1 MAIVIYKN
9 SGKLHYGVK
18 HFVCDNAA
26 DVQDLPVTEVWA
38 GSTAE
43 VIATGEQYMFNTNSE
58 WIKVNIGQAGT
69 PGADGRAA
77 TIQVGEVTTGA
88 PSSEVSVT
96 NVGTNEAAIFNFSI
110 PRGYPFQIKKIY
122 DTPED
127 MNADYHNPD
136 ILPGELVATTENN
149 ETVVYV
155 KGNTKYEFFFSF
167 AQAVPIKGDAGA
179 PGEKGEKG
187 DKGEAFIYDDFTPAQ
202 LAALKGAD
210 GAAGANGRGIASI
223 TAAGAVAT
231 VTYDDGTTDTF
242 LIPEGPRGDGIT
254 DITQGQDGTITI
266 TVGESDTYTVEALQ
280 GEDGNGID
288 NVTDLGDG
296 SILITMTDGTEYTI
310 TGLKGPTGATG
321 ATGATGPAGPQGPKG
336 DPMSF
341 KAVYDTTQ
349 DMEDDHDNPD
359 ILIGD
364 LVIVK
369 DGKVYVKTELD
380 WTFICDISTT
390 EAIQGPKGDTGAT
403 GPQGE
408 EGPAGPGI
416 TDIELDQQGQLI
428 ITVESGDIY
437 TIDFGDIWMRKV
449 NPVGTGTMSMN
460 RKASTGIG
468 DLSATFNY
476 NCEASGRY
484 SFAEG
489 EATQAVGR
497 ASHAEGHN
505 TYAADWDT
513 HAEGCT
519 TKALGHYTHA
529 EGSRTK
535 AVGEAAHSEGQA
547 TEATGHYSH
556 AEGNYTK
563 STDTATHAE
572 GFGTTAS
579 GPYAHAEGYQTQAT
593 NSQTHS
599 EGCSTKAIGPTSH
612 AEGYSTQANASNTH
626 TEGYKTQANAINAHA
641 EGYITTANGDHSHAE
656 GYQTAANGACSHAEG
671 LSTQAKKEGSHAEGL
686 NTISDGN
693 GSHAEGAS
701 CSALAHYSHAEGYI
715 TNATGEKSHSEGNNT
730 DATGVA
736 SHAEGWNTD
745 ATGMGSHAEGYTTLA
760 SSYWAHA
767 EGDSTQAMAQ
777 GSHSEGTGTHATA
790 ISAHAEGNGT
800 TASGVRSHAEGSGTI
815 ASGEVA
821 HAEGHNNSA
830 TGDVSHA
837 EGTNTVASGVGSHS
851 EGIGTI
857 AHGYAQHAQGRYN
870 IEDSNSIYAEIVGN
884 GNDDSHRSNIRTL
897 DWNGNETI
905 AGTLYA
911 SAIYANGVPV
921 GPTSVPTNIS
931 YFVNDVGYQNTTGV
945 NSLIA
950 AALANIDT
958 ISFEIVEELP
968 PITQADPS
976 KIYLVLDEDEESGSG
991 NVYNEYIFLESTQTY
1006 EQIGKTGEVDI
1017 STKMDVANPTGT
1029 GSIKVGN
1036 GNTTNNS
1043 NNAAFGTSNSVSGGN
1058 CLVTGYGNG
1067 IGTDIYYTSVSGYGN
1082 FISGSV
1088 DGTSTGARGGY
1099 AAITGT
1105 QNTSFGW
1112 ATSVCG
1118 NSNIVG
1124 KGYTGIMA
1132 GSSNYMW
1139 AEYSSILGG
1148 AQNIIYGQHN
1158 LIGGGYDNEILY
1170 GTYSTILGG
1179 YDNTI
1184 TGAGSSNT
1192 ILGGESNIIY
1202 NGSRNTVE
1210 GEGNVI
1216 GYNGRSNPASLL
1228 LYEGA
1233 YYDISEIDYDPT
1245 TGWDLSNAEETSPSE
1260 NVPYVVKTITNLYDN
1275 TGSTS
1280 VQTYDGSTWSTVTTN
1295 QVSGSHIEGYNNKIL
1310 NVNNAHVEG
1319 QDNILANYGA
1329 GSHVE
1334 GIGHDTTNNG
1344 GADPVHIIGKYS
1356 TAQANMIEIVG
1367 KGTSSSARS
1376 NARTLDYQG
1385 NEILAGKL
1393 TVGTAPTANMDVT
1406 TKQYVDSADATINTK
1421 ATNATNTLNTL
1432 LSPQAT
1438 VIYNWD
1444 FTSDTDPLVE
1454 TIDGQKTAVLSNCS
1468 VTSDGV
1474 YLNASQCTC
1483 TIENV
1488 LAVGRYLEIKLGSTD
1503 FAGSSRGLLVSLT
1516 GESTYRAWGI
1526 GYNNGKWG
1534 FIKSEAYQDSPIYF
1548 ENCTNANM
1556 LSNGTLGLSFI
1567 SSSEVEVYFNGN
1579 NVGTITDHGSFLSST
1594 LILGVYWN
1602 NSAYQPAYIEGINV
1616 YSSTINGQDIVNRIE
1631 ALEQGGGGGSANI
1644 ELFAEAFDSTKA
1656 YEYGEL
1662 CTYNNDFYRYIGS
1675 GTVGS
1680 WDPLDWE
1687 ETTTGEEIASC
1698 NDVINSVDTHTYSL
1712 LGLFAPTYNTS
1723 TTYAIGDY
1731 VTHNFG
1737 LFKCNTANTTG
1748 AWNSSKWDATT
1759 VAAMINEL
1767 KAIMPIQRELTQQQ
1781 YDQLSTAEK
1790 NNGTIYFVTDGGAS
1804 LNGDNNSY

>member
-58 WIKVNIGQAGT
+58 WVKVNIGQAGT
-69 PGADGRAA
+69 PGADGKAA
-77 TIQVGEVTTGA
+77 TIQIGEVTTGA

-127 MNADYHNPD
+127 MNADFHNPD

-155 KGNTKYEFFFSF
+155 KGNTQYEFFFSF

-202 LAALKGAD
+202 LEALKGAD
-210 GAAGANGRGIASI
+210 GAAGADGRSIASI
-223 TAAGAVAT
+223 TASGAIAT
-231 VTYDDGTTDTF
+231 VTYDDGTSDTF
-242 LIPEGPRGDGIT
+242 SIPEGPQGDGIT
-254 DITQGQDGTITI
+254 NITQGQDGTITI
-266 TVGESDTYTVEALQ
+266 TVGENDTYTVEALQ

-428 ITVESGDIY
+428 ITVEGGDTY

-468 DLSATFNY
+468 NLSATFNY
-476 NCEASGRY
+476 NCEASGQY

-489 EATQAVGR
+489 EETQAVGR
-497 ASHAEGHN
+497 ASHAEGHR
-505 TYAADWDT
+505 TYAADFDT

-519 TKALGHYTHA
+519 TKAI
-529 EGSRTK
+529 
-535 AVGEAAHSEGQA
+535 
-547 TEATGHYSH
+547 GHYSH
-556 AEGNYTK
+556 AEGHFSEVTGE
-563 STDTATHAE
+563 SGHAE
-572 GFGTTAS
+572 GDSTKAYGHYS
-579 GPYAHAEGYQTQAT
+579 HAEGRRTLADDIAC
-593 NSQTHS
+593 HA
-599 EGCSTKAIGPTSH
+599 EGDSTKALEVFDHAEGEKSIASGGRSHAEGQSTKASGGSAH
-612 AEGYSTQANASNTH
+612 AEGYSTEAGGVNSHA
-626 TEGYKTQANAINAHA
+626 EGKDTKTTADSAHA
-641 EGYITTANGDHSHAE
+641 EGISSNATGVASHSE
-656 GYQTAANGACSHAEG
+656 GM
-671 LSTQAKKEGSHAEGL
+671 STQAKKQGSHAEGL
-686 NTISDGN
+686 GTTSNGD
-693 GSHAEGAS
+693 GSHTEGANT
-701 CSALAHYSHAEGYI
+701 SATGNYSHAEGQSTTVTGQAAHGEGDN
-715 TNATGEKSHSEGNNT
+715 TNALERG
-730 DATGVA
+730 A
-736 SHAEGWNTD
+736 HAEGLNTR
-745 ATGMGSHAEGYTTLA
+745 AEAPGSHAEGYTTR
-760 SSYWAHA
+760 
-767 EGDSTQAMAQ
+767 
-777 GSHSEGTGTHATA
+777 ATA
-790 ISAHAEGNGT
+790 YYAHAEGNST
-800 TASGVRSHAEGSGTI
+800 IASGQYSHAEGSGTT
-815 ASGEVA
+815 ASGTQSHAEGIGTVSSAAGSHAEGLSTNATGEGA
-821 HAEGHNNSA
+821 HAEGGMNTASGENAHVEGYGNNA

-837 EGTNTVASGVGSHS
+837 EGTNTVASGIGGHA

-857 AHGYAQHAQGRYN
+857 SRGYAQHVQGRYN
-870 IEDSNSIYAEIVGN
+870 IEDTNNIYAEIVGN

-931 YFVNDVGYQNTTGV
+931 YFVNDSGYQNTTGV

-950 AALANIDT
+950 AALADIDT

-968 PITQADPS
+968 PVAQADPS
-976 KIYLVLDEDEESGSG
+976 KIYLVLDEDEESGGG

-1017 STKMDVANPTGT
+1017 STKMDVTNPTGT
-1029 GSIKVGN
+1029 GSIKVGS
-1036 GNTTNNS
+1036 GNTTNNN

-1105 QNTSFGW
+1105 QNTSFGQ

-1124 KGYTGIMA
+1124 KGYTGLMA

-1179 YDNTI
+1179 CDNTI

-1228 LYEGA
+1228 LYQSA
-1233 YYDISEIDYDPT
+1233 YYDIDEIDYNPT
-1245 TGWDLSNAEETSPSE
+1245 TGWDLSNAEEANPSE
-1260 NVPYVVKTITNLYDN
+1260 NVPYVVKTISSLYDN
-1275 TGSTS
+1275 AGSTS
-1280 VQTYDGSTWSTVTTN
+1280 VQIYDGSTWSTVTTN
-1295 QVSGSHIEGYNNKIL
+1295 QVSSSHIEGYNNKIL

-1319 QDNILANYGA
+1319 KDNILANYGA

-1344 GADPVHIIGKYS
+1344 GGDPVHIIGKYS
-1356 TAQANMIEIVG
+1356 SAQANMIEIVG
-1367 KGTSSSARS
+1367 KGTSAAARS

-1385 NEILAGKL
+1385 NETLAGKL
-1393 TVGTAPTANMDVT
+1393 TVGVGPVNNMDVA
-1406 TKQYVDSADATINTK
+1406 TKQYVDNASGAGLISDAYDPTSTYEDGDYCIYN
-1421 ATNATNTLNTL
+1421 NTLYRCIGMEPATGDFDPTDWEPTTVAEEL
-1432 LSPQAT
+1432 LTTYSMIDSLSVENAAMAANLAPAYRTNQA
-1438 VIYNWD
+1438 Y
-1444 FTSDTDPLVE
+1444 
-1454 TIDGQKTAVLSNCS
+1454 
-1468 VTSDGV
+1468 
-1474 YLNASQCTC
+1474 
-1483 TIENV
+1483 
-1488 LAVGRYLEIKLGSTD
+1488 AVGDLVMKNYVLYQCNTAISLPGEAWTPAHWTQTTLAS
-1503 FAGSSRGLLVSLT
+1503 LL
-1516 GESTYRAWGI
+1516 I
-1526 GYNNGKWG
+1526 
-1534 FIKSEAYQDSPIYF
+1534 
-1548 ENCTNANM
+1548 
-1556 LSNGTLGLSFI
+1556 
-1567 SSSEVEVYFNGN
+1567 NGN
-1579 NVGTITDHGSFLSST
+1579 N
-1594 LILGVYWN
+1594 
-1602 NSAYQPAYIEGINV
+1602 
-1616 YSSTINGQDIVNRIE
+1616 
-1631 ALEQGGGGGSANI
+1631 
-1644 ELFAEAFDSTKA
+1644 
-1656 YEYGEL
+1656 
-1662 CTYNNDFYRYIGS
+1662 
-1675 GTVGS
+1675 
-1680 WDPLDWE
+1680 
-1687 ETTTGEEIASC
+1687 
-1698 NDVINSVDTHTYSL
+1698 
-1712 LGLFAPTYNTS
+1712 
-1723 TTYAIGDY
+1723 
-1731 VTHNFG
+1731 
-1737 LFKCNTANTTG
+1737 
-1748 AWNSSKWDATT
+1748 
-1759 VAAMINEL
+1759 
-1767 KAIMPIQRELTQQQ
+1767 IQ
-1781 YDQLSTAEK
+1781 Y
-1790 NNGTIYFVTDGGAS
+1790 
-1804 LNGDNNSY
+1804 

>member
-18 HFVCDNAA
+18 HFVCDNTT

-43 VIATGEQYMFNTNSE
+43 VIATGEWYKFNTNSE

-69 PGADGRAA
+69 PGADGKAA
-77 TIQVGEVTTGA
+77 TIQIGEVTTGA

-127 MNADYHNPD
+127 MNADFHNPD

-155 KGNTKYEFFFSF
+155 KGNTQYEFFFSF
-167 AQAVPIKGDAGA
+167 AQAVPIKGDTGA

-202 LAALKGAD
+202 LEALKGAD
-210 GAAGANGRGIASI
+210 GAAGADGADGRGIASI
-223 TAAGAVAT
+223 TASGAVAT
-231 VTYDDGTTDTF
+231 VTYDDGTSNTF
-242 LIPEGPRGDGIT
+242 LIPEGPQGDGIT
-254 DITQGQDGTITI
+254 NITQGQDGTITI
-266 TVGESDTYTVEALQ
+266 TVGENDTYTVEALQ

-380 WTFICDISTT
+380 WTFICDISAT

-428 ITVESGDIY
+428 ITVEGGDTY

-460 RKASTGIG
+460 RKASTGVG

-505 TYAADWDT
+505 TYAADFDT

-519 TKALGHYTHA
+519 TRAEGHYTHA
-529 EGSRTK
+529 EGWHTLAR
-535 AVGEAAHSEGQA
+535 GEAAHSEGHA
-547 TEATGHYSH
+547 SEATGHYSH
-556 AEGNYTK
+556 AEGRNTHATNI
-563 STDTATHAE
+563 STHAE
-572 GFGTTAS
+572 GEGTTAS
-579 GPYAHAEGYQTQAT
+579 GPYAHAEGHQTHAT
-593 NSQTHS
+593 NSWTHS
-599 EGCSTKAIGPTSH
+599 EGYSTNAMGPATHTEGFATQAYGSGAHAEGRETQANAEYSH
-612 AEGYSTQANASNTH
+612 AEGRSTFTDAAQAHAEGGGTTATGVNSHAEGSTTQAMAEGAHSEGKGTKAFNTASHAEGQDTNAKGNYSHAEGQDTETQGNASH
-626 TEGYKTQANAINAHA
+626 AEGIATLALNAGAHAEGNQATATAYQAHA
-641 EGYITTANGDHSHAE
+641 EGYDT
-656 GYQTAANGACSHAEG
+656 
-671 LSTQAKKEGSHAEGL
+671 
-686 NTISDGN
+686 
-693 GSHAEGAS
+693 
-701 CSALAHYSHAEGYI
+701 
-715 TNATGEKSHSEGNNT
+715 
-730 DATGVA
+730 VA
-736 SHAEGWNTD
+736 SGN
-745 ATGMGSHAEGYTTLA
+745 
-760 SSYWAHA
+760 
-767 EGDSTQAMAQ
+767 
-777 GSHSEGTGTHATA
+777 
-790 ISAHAEGNGT
+790 SAHAEGNGT
-800 TASGVRSHAEGSGTI
+800 AAQGAASHAEGTDSV
-815 ASGEVA
+815 ADSENA
-821 HAEGHNNSA
+821 HAEGQQTIALGSCSHAEGYRTTASGMYSHAEGYQSTSSGRYAHTEGGMNTASGENAHAEGYGNSA

-837 EGTNTVASGVGSHS
+837 EGTNTVASGIGGHA

-857 AHGYAQHAQGRYN
+857 SHGYAQHAQGRYN
-870 IEDSNSIYAEIVGN
+870 IEDTNNIYAEIVGN
-884 GNDDSHRSNIRTL
+884 GDNDSHRSNIRTL

-968 PITQADPS
+968 PVAQADPS
-976 KIYLVLDEDEESGSG
+976 KIYLVLDEDEESGGG

-1017 STKMDVANPTGT
+1017 STKMDVTNPTGT
-1029 GSIKVGN
+1029 GSIKVGS
-1036 GNTTNNS
+1036 GNTTNNN

-1067 IGTDIYYTSVSGYGN
+1067 IGTEIYYTSVSGYGN

-1105 QNTSFGW
+1105 QNTSFGQ

-1124 KGYTGIMA
+1124 KGYTGLMA

-1170 GTYSTILGG
+1170 GTYNAILGG

-1202 NGSRNTVE
+1202 NGSRNTLE

-1228 LYEGA
+1228 LYQGA
-1233 YYDISEIDYDPT
+1233 YYDIDEIDYDPT
-1245 TGWDLSNAEETSPSE
+1245 TGWDLSNAEEASPSE
-1260 NVPYVVKTITNLYDN
+1260 NVPYVVKTISSLYDN

-1280 VQTYDGSTWSTVTTN
+1280 VQIYDGSTWSTATTN

-1319 QDNILANYGA
+1319 KDNILANYGA

-1334 GIGHDTTNNG
+1334 GIGHDTSNNG

-1356 TAQANMIEIVG
+1356 SAQANMIEIVG

-1406 TKQYVDSADATINTK
+1406 TKQYVDNADATINTK

-1454 TIDGQKTAVLSNCS
+1454 TIEGQKTAVLSNCS
-1468 VTSDGV
+1468 VTSNGV
-1474 YLNASQCTC
+1474 YLNASQCLC
-1483 TIENV
+1483 TIENI
-1488 LAVGRYLEIKLGSTD
+1488 LAVGRYLEIKLGSTN
-1503 FAGSSRGLLVSLT
+1503 FSGTRRGLLVSLT
-1516 GESTYRAWGI
+1516 GESTYGAWGI

-1534 FIKSEAYQDSPIYF
+1534 YIKSEDYGDNPLYF

-1556 LSNGTLGLSFI
+1556 LSNGTLGLSFT

-1579 NVGTITDHGSFLSST
+1579 NVGTITDHGSFLSSK
-1594 LILGVYWN
+1594 LILGVNWGN
-1602 NSAYQPAYIEGINV
+1602 NAYQPAYIEGINI
-1616 YSSTINGQDIVNRIE
+1616 YSSAVNGQDIVNRVA
-1631 ALEQGGGGGSANI
+1631 ALEQSSSNGLISDVYDPTASY
-1644 ELFAEAFDSTKA
+1644 D
-1656 YEYGEL
+1656 YGEY
-1662 CTYNNDFYRYIGS
+1662 CIYNNILYRCIGMDPA
-1675 GTVGS
+1675 TGS
-1680 WDPLDWE
+1680 FDPNDWE
-1687 ETTTGEEIASC
+1687 PTTVTEELLTA
-1698 NDVINSVDTHTYSL
+1698 YSMIDAL
-1712 LGLFAPTYNTS
+1712 SEENAAMAANLAPTYRTNQA
-1723 TTYAIGDY
+1723 YAVGDLVIRNY
-1731 VTHNFG
+1731 V
-1737 LFKCNTANTTG
+1737 LYQCNTAISLPGEAWTPAHWTQTT
-1748 AWNSSKWDATT
+1748 
-1759 VAAMINEL
+1759 L
-1767 KAIMPIQRELTQQQ
+1767 
-1781 YDQLSTAEK
+1781 
-1790 NNGTIYFVTDGGAS
+1790 AS
-1804 LNGDNNSY
+1804 LLINGNNIQY